1 MFVWPHLCRLQVLL
15 IGGLIAQFSPD
26 SNDNYE
32 VNQAALRQ
40 LPAVQMAINRI
51 NDKSDGFYDEL
62 LPRTRVG

>member
-1 MFVWPHLCRLQVLL
+1 MLL
-15 IGGLIAQFSPD
+15 IGGLNAQFSLD
-26 SNDNYE
+26 SNGKYE
-32 VNQAALRQ
+32 VDKVAQRL

>member
-15 IGGLIAQFSPD
+15 IGGLIAQFSLD
-26 SNDNYE
+26 SSGKYE
-32 VNQAALRQ
+32 VDEVAQRL

>member
-1 MFVWPHLCRLQVLL
+1 VLL
-15 IGGLIAQFSPD
+15 IGGLNAQFSLD
-26 SNDNYE
+26 SSGKYE
-32 VNQAALRQ
+32 VDEVAQRL